1 MDSTC
6 LNQDETKQ
14 PVRNIE
20 QASVT
25 PLFASKK
32 ENHQGQQLQVLTK
45 GSGYNRHE
53 LVSFETE
60 EDIWKAAS
68 KMCKRLQDLGRET
81 VIMSVNKQR
90 ETTRCEASIGGQNFL
105 DKNPKCLQ
113 KFKDFCMASDNEIS
127 PNKTDGP
134 VMFIKTKDCDGED
147 SNVSNGSSH
156 RDNHS
161 GSTTEIDEEH
171 NVDFKSKKNDL
182 VDGVLNIVKTKLQKF
197 NTNKQTNR
205 KKCYACDICNKEF
218 SKLSNVKRHK
228 KVHESY
234 SCVTCNAGFTELDK
248 LQKHLLEH
256 KDDDSS
262 EIGSSKN
269 TTDESQR
276 LKHKLTQQKSYS
288 CSICRKNFKNST
300 SIRIHENRHKG
311 IKPYKC
317 RECDKSF
324 SSSGNLSA
332 HRKIHS
338 NDKAYMC
345 TVCGKQYNQH
355 SEFLIHERNH
365 RNERPFAC
373 KYCDKTFSRSGC
385 LHNHERI
392 HTGVKPYLCG
402 TCGKAF
408 SRSDRLHIHERCHS
422 GEKPFMC
429 NVCGKVYSDMSNLR
443 SHKKTHDGQL
453 HYCKLCGKGFVYKT
467 GLNRHEREKHD
478 VKMDDE
484 QINDAEDFE
493 TEMIESIKEMYE
505 NQNFEK
511 GDTNEN
517 EKVEELIREENLT
530 KGLLMKG
537 NVKSDELSE
546 KGNLEKVDTTIKIFE
561 EIGGGKNFTQVPLII
576 HNEQI
581 NMINEK
587 RNSEKLDMRTFKCND
602 KINEISKQAKLEKM
616 NIMKKSEQIN
626 KIADSA
632 NLEKNRTGKI
642 NKQINQLNKRAAFE
656 KDNIMERNE
665 TMEAVNEVMNFENP
679 DERRNFYHHLYGS
692 LLAGTNAMHN
702 TCTMNR

>member
-1 MDSTC
+1 
-6 LNQDETKQ
+6 
-14 PVRNIE
+14 
-20 QASVT
+20 
-25 PLFASKK
+25 
-32 ENHQGQQLQVLTK
+32 
-45 GSGYNRHE
+45 
-53 LVSFETE
+53 
-60 EDIWKAAS
+60 
-68 KMCKRLQDLGRET
+68 MCERLQDLGRET

-90 ETTRCEASIGGQNFL
+90 EAIRCEASAVGQNFL
-105 DKNPKCLQ
+105 DTNPKCLQ

-127 PNKTDGP
+127 PNQTDGQ
-134 VMFIKTKDCDGED
+134 VMFISTTDCDGED
-147 SNVSNGSSH
+147 SYMSNGSSH

-171 NVDFKSKKNDL
+171 NVDFKSKKDL
-182 VDGVLNIVKTKLQKF
+182 VDGVLINIVKTKLRKF

-205 KKCYACDICNKEF
+205 KKFYACDICNKEF
-218 SKLSNVKRHK
+218 SKLSNVQRHK
-228 KVHESY
+228 KVHERNMPY
-234 SCVTCNAGFTELDK
+234 SCVTCKAGFTELDK
-248 LQKHLLEH
+248 LQKHAQEH

-262 EIGSSKN
+262 EIGSPKN
-269 TTDESQR
+269 VAKESQL
-276 LKHKLTQQKSYS
+276 LKHKVIQQKSYS
-288 CSICRKNFKNST
+288 CSICRKSFKNST
-300 SIRIHENRHKG
+300 SLRIHENRHKG

-317 RECDKSF
+317 GECDKSF

-338 NDKAYMC
+338 SDKAYMC

-453 HYCKLCGKGFVYKT
+453 HYCKICGKGFVYKT

-478 VKMDDE
+478 VKMDE
-484 QINDAEDFE
+484 QINGTEDFE
-493 TEMIESIKEMYE
+493 TEVNESIKEIYE
-505 NQNFEK
+505 KQNFEEMN
-511 GDTNEN
+511 TNTSAN
-517 EKVEELIREENLT
+517 EKTDELISGENLT
-530 KGLLMKG
+530 KVLPMKG
-537 NVKSDELSE
+537 NVKKDELSK
-546 KGNLEKVDTTIKIFE
+546 KGFLEKVNTTIKTVE
-561 EIGGGKNFTQVPLII
+561 EIGQGKDYTQVPLII

-587 RNSEKLDMRTFKCND
+587 RNLEKLGMRTIKCND
-602 KINEISKQAKLEKM
+602 KINEISKQSKLEKM
-616 NIMKKSEQIN
+616 NMMKKNKQID
-626 KIADSA
+626 KMADSA
-632 NLEKNRTGKI
+632 NLEKNHTGKI
-642 NKQINQLNKRAAFE
+642 NKQINELNERAAFE
-656 KDNIMERNE
+656 KDNFMERNE
-665 TMEAVNEVMNFENP
+665 TMEAVNEVMNFENS

-692 LLAGTNAMHN
+692 LLAETNAMHY